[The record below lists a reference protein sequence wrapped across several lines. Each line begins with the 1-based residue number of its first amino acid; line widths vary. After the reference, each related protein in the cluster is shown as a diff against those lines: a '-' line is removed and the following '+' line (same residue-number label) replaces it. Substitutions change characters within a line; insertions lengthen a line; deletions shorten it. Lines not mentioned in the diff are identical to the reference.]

1 MSSTEDNFLGKLAQ
15 LGPDVLINL
24 KELTEEFMSQGPL
37 VSDLVIGRNPREKQ
51 LKNEARM
58 FATMPVRVRLV
69 QVVRE
74 HLSKGVKQLFPD
86 ITTTDDYKK
95 LEMRKH
101 NMGKDQVSINEGRTV
116 CIS

>member
-1 MSSTEDNFLGKLAQ
+1 MNIKVHQIESGHQSRSLGKIRDDLSSTEDNFLGKLAQ

-69 QVVRE
+69 VG
-74 HLSKGVKQLFPD
+74 H
-86 ITTTDDYKK
+86 
-95 LEMRKH
+95 
-101 NMGKDQVSINEGRTV
+101 
-116 CIS
+116 